1 LIADSTETGDV
12 VDIYEAAGIPKP
24 ELSELNPEFAARAQ
38 QATNPQ
44 LAIEALRKAILEEIG
59 RVTRSNLVR
68 ERVFSEGVTALMNR
82 YTNS

>member
-1 LIADSTETGDV
+1 MGLKPMAALIADSTETGDV

-44 LAIEALRKAILEEIG
+44 LAIEALPR
-59 RVTRSNLVR
+59 RSWR
-68 ERVFSEGVTALMNR
+68 RSAGYPQQSRPGTGVL
-82 YTNS
+82 